1 MQSAGEEAAA
11 DEGPKRQN
19 ERRKKSEPTKLS
31 DTQYKIYAHR
41 YAAARRK
48 RRPVDYAQMLDGNDF
63 KSFKGDV
70 DELEALEGEV
80 VAKLKEAWDEERAEH
95 ADAQAQAQV
104 DLEAELEKSNLHC
117 DEYKKKL
124 EDQADKARAEELEQE
139 LSNLQANADQL
150 RQKLET
156 AKTALG

>member
-1 MQSAGEEAAA
+1 M
-11 DEGPKRQN
+11 
-19 ERRKKSEPTKLS
+19 
-31 DTQYKIYAHR
+31 
-41 YAAARRK
+41 
-48 RRPVDYAQMLDGNDF
+48 
-63 KSFKGDV
+63 